1 MVLARLEA
9 AKVVK
14 AAKVDTAVPR
24 VALLAK
30 AAATAVVDLHAVAV
44 AMDPVALKAAVAA
57 LPDKVSRVL

>member
-1 MVLARLEA
+1 M
-9 AKVVK
+9 VK
-14 AAKVDTAVPR
+14 AAKADTPVPR

-30 AAATAVVDLHAVAV
+30 AAATAAADLHAVVV